1 MNLPKEELEKF
12 SLEDKVVSKY
22 MGKLNRIN
30 EDPVFLNLID
40 YEEDN
45 KRLMNSMKR
54 EAREAGY
61 EEGREKEKLS
71 IASQLLKRNIPIQEI
86 IEITALSE
94 EKINTIVSIFFFVMS
109 IPQLYIFIHIKFI
122 DFKVPNKLFFFI
134 ILNIINSI

>member
-61 EEGREKEKLS
+61 EEGREKRKGKIKYSITTTKEKYS
-71 IASQLLKRNIPIQEI
+71 DSRDYRN
-86 IEITALSE
+86 
-94 EKINTIVSIFFFVMS
+94 
-109 IPQLYIFIHIKFI
+109 
-122 DFKVPNKLFFFI
+122 
-134 ILNIINSI
+134 NSAK